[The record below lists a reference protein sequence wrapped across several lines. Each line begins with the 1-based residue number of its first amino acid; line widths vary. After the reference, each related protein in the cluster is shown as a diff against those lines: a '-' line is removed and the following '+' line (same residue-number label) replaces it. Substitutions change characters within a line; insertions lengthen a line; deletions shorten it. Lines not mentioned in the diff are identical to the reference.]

1 MFSAIMDRIV
11 KMEYDK
17 LMSFDLKNGMIAVGK
32 YWKSS

>member
-1 MFSAIMDRIV
+1 MFSAIMLDRIV

-32 YWKSS
+32 Y